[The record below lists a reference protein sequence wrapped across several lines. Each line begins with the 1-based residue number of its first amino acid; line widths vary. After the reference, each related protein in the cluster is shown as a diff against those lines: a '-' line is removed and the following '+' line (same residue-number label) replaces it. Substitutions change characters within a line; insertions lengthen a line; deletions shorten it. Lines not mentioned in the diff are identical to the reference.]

1 MFRAEVAERARELPF
16 PWDVR
21 LAPAAWDASD
31 AALQGEGKDA
41 VPAATVPLRD
51 GAGKLVVRE
60 PAFHRLDVVPAADL
74 PGFPPVLPD
83 EPR

>member
-1 MFRAEVAERARELPF
+1 MFRAEAEERAPELPS

-21 LAPAAWDASD
+21 LAPAASDALD
-31 AALQGEGKDA
+31 AALQGEGKDV

-51 GAGKLVVRE
+51 GAGKSAVRE
-60 PAFHRLDVVPAADL
+60 PAFPRSDVVPAEDL
-74 PGFPPVLPD
+74 PGFPRVLPD